1 MSQAERLLLLGFF
14 TVLLALLG
22 ARELTATAIGAAA
35 GAVPGL
41 AVAGRLHRL
50 SGRMDARLGI
60 VEQRPRGVR
69 PRRLLVR
76 GGLHLGVLAVLWLS
90 TVVVPFVGDE
100 IFAACAGGVTALAAV
115 LTASGL
121 RR

>member
-1 MSQAERLLLLGFF
+1 MSRPERLLLLGFF
-14 TVLLALLG
+14 AVLLVLLG
-22 ARELTATAIGAAA
+22 SQELAPTAVGAAA

-41 AVAGRLHRL
+41 AVAGRLGRL
-50 SGRMDARLGI
+50 SSRMDTRLGI
-60 VEQRPRGVR
+60 VEERPRGVR

-76 GGLHLGVLAVLWLS
+76 GGLHLGLLAVIWLS

-100 IFAACAGGVTALAAV
+100 ISAASAAGVTAMAGA
-115 LTASGL
+115 LTAARL